1 MRPSSLLFMLLQLC
15 CLQMLLLSR
24 PACKLPG
31 KWVETS
37 VHLLHELGEPFPAK
51 CSSVKGQ
58 VRFPDSALSA
68 ASGSQCRRTLV
79 VLYQFLQGAGA
90 MFAEYDL
97 PEGEGGVTWNNRKLE
112 HYLNLQYRLVDEH
125 PCLNTTETSGVLT
138 AYFSN
143 VTAVVE
149 QQDSAPCGW
158 EALRRDLSWVLKSS
172 VQQHRKCF
180 K

>member
-1 MRPSSLLFMLLQLC
+1 RMRPSSLLFMLLQLC

-37 VHLLHELGEPFPAK
+37 VHLLILG
-51 CSSVKGQ
+51 S
-58 VRFPDSALSA
+58 L
-68 ASGSQCRRTLV
+68 QCRRTLV

-112 HYLNLQYRLVDEH
+112 HYLNLQYRL
-125 PCLNTTETSGVLT
+125 LNTTETSGVLT